1 MGLSALVGKIAEE
14 KETPRIRKVRQ
25 YIAEHDDVYWS
36 NKVTTLCKEME
47 GYEGKAD
54 EMYQN
59 KLAAM
64 LFERD
69 ETIYH
74 AYCGILK
81 EPERIDAILNDL
93 KRDIAKRDAEIKK
106 WKERQVKLNI

>member
-1 MGLSALVGKIAEE
+1 M
-14 KETPRIRKVRQ
+14 VRQ
-25 YIAEHDDVYWS
+25 YIAEHDDIYWS
-36 NKVTTLCKEME
+36 KKVTTLCKEME
-47 GYEGKAD
+47 GYKGKAD

-64 LFERD
+64 QFERD

-81 EPERIDAILNDL
+81 EPEQIDLILKKL
-93 KRDIAKRDAEIKK
+93 KSDIARQDEEIKK
-106 WKERQVKLNI
+106 WKERQVKLDI